1 MKKRGEEGRELRNQ
15 TKQRE
20 KKKRRNEIKYNYIYM
35 YIYIFICLLEI
46 IALPHRETFTV
57 FFFFPFIQT
66 FGLFVFKHTHQ
77 KHIEFYIYILEAAR
91 QI

>member
-1 MKKRGEEGRELRNQ
+1 MKKRGDGGRELRNQ

-57 FFFFPFIQT
+57 FFFFR
-66 FGLFVFKHTHQ
+66 LFKHLAFSFSSTHT
-77 KHIEFYIYILEAAR
+77 KNT
-91 QI
+91 